1 MTQKRAYL
9 LITFIFLSLS
19 TYSQNWGDYFT
30 WTEVDSLHACPSKI
44 AKGKELNSGLV
55 ANTGL
60 DTIYPYSTF
69 YGNQSFKWGDSLYAF
84 IVRLEAEESEQPIV
98 LLVLANKQSEIKHY
112 FEIASY
118 ATITGTM
125 EETRNSWIY
134 DLDKDGDLDIV
145 IMDDL
150 VDYELPIEGAPNIS
164 GVEGRVY
171 RNTGTDFSYEYISKE
186 LYYQL
191 MVIK

>member
-1 MTQKRAYL
+1 MS
-9 LITFIFLSLS
+9 TF
-19 TYSQNWGDYFT
+19 SQNWGDYFT

-44 AKGKELNSGLV
+44 AKGKELNTDLV

-69 YGNQSFKWGDSLYAF
+69 YGNHSFKWGDSLYAF
-84 IVRLEAEESEQPIV
+84 IARLETEETEQAII
-98 LLVLANKQSEIKHY
+98 LLVLANKESEIKHY

-118 ATITGTM
+118 ATIPGTM
-125 EETRNSWIY
+125 EQTRNSWIY

-150 VDYELPIEGAPNIS
+150 VDYELPVEGAPNIS

-171 RNTGTDFSYEYISKE
+171 RNTGTDFTYEYIEKE